1 MFYKNADMWMSA
13 EDASKAVQETT
24 AIAQQSIS
32 YFTNSR
38 EAISTDLGSVSNDK
52 ENIEK
57 NNPDLID
64 TIKDILN

>member
-13 EDASKAVQETT
+13 KDASKAVQETT

-32 YFTNSR
+32 YFTDSW
-38 EAISTDLGSVSNDK
+38 EAISTDLDSISNDK

-57 NNPDLID
+57 TTLI
-64 TIKDILN
+64 